1 MRLLFVHEV
10 NWRRKVVYE
19 IHDYPELLSLR
30 GHEVVFVDF
39 AENERRDGLRSL
51 IDLRTETR
59 IHSGR
64 AHAGSR
70 VEVRTPGRVLPP
82 PLDRVAASTTHVPE
96 IRRALKHGRFDAV
109 ILYSVPTNGWQT
121 VLMARMAGVPL
132 LFRAIDVSHQLRRTL
147 FAPLVRRAE
156 HFVYRNAD
164 AISTHNEALRAY
176 CIAHGAGHDSTGVE
190 YPGLDLVRFS
200 PAPRP
205 HALCDRYGITPEEKV
220 VLFMGTLYRFAG
232 LDWFLNGAAEI
243 INGNPNIRILIL
255 GGGEEE
261 VRLKEHVR
269 RAGMESRVLFTGF
282 IDYPELADHLRLAD
296 IAINSFEP
304 TLVTNCALPGKVLQ
318 YLGCGVPCVSTPL
331 EGLRGMLSEGDG
343 VLYRDAGDGFLQA
356 VKELLKDDN
365 RRTEVGAAGRR
376 AMERLCQWSKC
387 IEDFERAIVR
397 AIDCHTKRGTGK

>member
-30 GHEVVFVDF
+30 GHDVVFIDF
-39 AENERRDGLRSL
+39 AENEDRKGFRSL
-51 IDLRTETR
+51 IDLRTET
-59 IHSGR
+59 HVHHGR

-70 VEVRTPGRVLPP
+70 VEVRTPGRVFPP
-82 PLDRVAASTTHVPE
+82 PLDRLAASVTHVPE
-96 IRRALKHGRFDAV
+96 IGRALRHGRFDAV
-109 ILYSVPTNGWQT
+109 VLYSVPTNGWQT
-121 VLMARMAGVPL
+121 VMMARRAGIPV
-132 LFRAIDVSHQLRRTL
+132 LFRAIDVSHKLRKTA
-147 FAPLVRRAE
+147 FAPLIQKAE

-176 CIAHGAGHDSTGVE
+176 CIANGASAQGTGVE
-190 YPGLDLVRFS
+190 YPGLDLRRFS
-200 PAPRP
+200 PGPKSDS
-205 HALCDRYGITPEEKV
+205 LCARYGIKANEKI

-232 LDWFLNGAAEI
+232 LDWFLQGMA
-243 INGNPNIRILIL
+243 RIVRAHPDTRVVLV

-261 VRLKEHVR
+261 SHLKGIVRS
-269 RAGMESRVLFTGF
+269 AGIENKFVFTGF

-304 TLVTNCALPGKVLQ
+304 TLVTHCALPGKVLQ

-331 EGLRGMLSEGDG
+331 EGLRGMLGEEMGI
-343 VLYRDAGDGFLQA
+343 LYRAAGEDFLHA
-356 VKELLKDDN
+356 VDHLLADE
-365 RRTEVGAAGRR
+365 RHRTEVGRAGRR
-376 AMERLCQWSKC
+376 AMEQLCQWDRC

-397 AIDCHTKRGTGK
+397 AIDRHKEMALAK